1 MAQTSLLRPE
11 GLVQSP
17 AFTHVAVVPPGATT
31 VYIGGQ
37 NAVDGDGT
45 LVGGDDVAAQTQ
57 QVMKNL
63 HVALAA
69 AGASVQDLVMMT
81 VLYVDGVDLSAA
93 YPVAAAELAGA
104 TPPVVRHASGWARGA
119 WCADRG
125 QHGRGYSFLEKDPFQ
140 LNRTSGICHG
150 HHVVSNVCSGRWNER
165 PQIGTRGVGHRG
177 RRTSP
182 SRPVG
187 RRPGGVGD
195 MSLVCS
201 RSERLRRISTF
212 EDRAGPHHFGYPSLT
227 TFLKHRCR
235 MASGRAHR
243 LVARSRVF
251 RTARTTF
258 RAWTAGRLSTDQASV
273 LLEQAVNLAG
283 SVR

>member
-81 VLYVDGVDLSAA
+81 ELFVEGVDRVAA
-93 YPVAAAELAGA
+93 YP
-104 TPPVVRHASGWARGA
+104 
-119 WCADRG
+119 
-125 QHGRGYSFLEKDPFQ
+125 
-140 LNRTSGICHG
+140 
-150 HHVVSNVCSGRWNER
+150 
-165 PQIGTRGVGHRG
+165 
-177 RRTSP
+177 
-182 SRPVG
+182 SRPPSWRE
-187 RRPGGVGD
+187 RRH
-195 MSLVCS
+195 
-201 RSERLRRISTF
+201 RS
-212 EDRAGPHHFGYPSLT
+212 
-227 TFLKHRCR
+227 
-235 MASGRAHR
+235 
-243 LVARSRVF
+243 
-251 RTARTTF
+251 
-258 RAWTAGRLSTDQASV
+258 
-273 LLEQAVNLAG
+273 
-283 SVR
+283 